1 MLGLLVLDLKC
12 RRLELLKAARFFAV
26 LATGSHDQ
34 PLIKIPKVGKQAAN
48 TATPLSTN
56 PQYWMAVINTITKSV
71 LFGDQAHPNP
81 LTSGVSIGVE
91 PESDKPLGQNQ
102 AKSRNPNRSG
112 GNNER

>member
-34 PLIKIPKVGKQAAN
+34 PVIKIPKVGKQAAN
-48 TATPLSTN
+48 TATPLLTN

-71 LFGDQAHPNP
+71 LFGANP
-81 LTSGVSIGVE
+81 LTSGVNIGVE
-91 PESDKPLGQNQ
+91 PESNKPLGQNQ
-102 AKSRNPNRSG
+102 AK
-112 GNNER
+112 